1 MEEAAGLKGFNETIW
16 NGILA
21 PAGTPK
27 AIVDQMDS
35 DDRMQF
41 IEELPE
47 EAWLRLMDE
56 LAGKQPLARETAI
69 VQAPPETE
77 PAAEPIIGHALE
89 QTRKLRALWA
99 LHAIDA
105 APEDFL
111 AKQLDAADEL
121 GSIESVKAVS
131 ELFSPVSGE
140 VIEVNEALADNP
152 ALVNTDPWGDGWMI
166 RIRVSDPT
174 EVDELMT
181 AEEYDEY
188 IEKESAH

>member
-1 MEEAAGLKGFNETIW
+1 MATPEDNRYAKSHEYVHLEGDVATV
-16 NGILA
+16 GITDYAQKEL
-21 PAGTPK
+21 GD
-27 AIVDQMDS
+27 VV
-35 DDRMQF
+35 F
-41 IEELPE
+41 VELPQV
-47 EAWLRLMDE
+47 
-56 LAGKQPLARETAI
+56 GS
-69 VQAPPETE
+69 
-77 PAAEPIIGHALE
+77 
-89 QTRKLRALWA
+89 
-99 LHAIDA
+99 
-105 APEDFL
+105 
-111 AKQLDAADEL
+111 QLDAADEL

-174 EVDELMT
+174 EIDELMT